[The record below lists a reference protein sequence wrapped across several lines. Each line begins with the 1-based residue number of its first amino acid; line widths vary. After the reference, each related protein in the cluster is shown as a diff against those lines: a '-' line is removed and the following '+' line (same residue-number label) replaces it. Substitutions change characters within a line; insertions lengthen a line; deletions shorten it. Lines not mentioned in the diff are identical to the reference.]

1 MTQTRPHKGRHLRT
15 LPTSYVVIDIETTGL
30 RPEDSEIIEIAALRV
45 EDGVPTERFC
55 TLVRPTCRITPF
67 ITGLTGIDDAMV
79 QDAPDIAEAIA
90 GFAAFVGDS
99 VLMGY
104 NVGFDIGFLYDAM
117 VRALEMPLSNDYVD
131 VLRLAR
137 KALPQLEN
145 RRQTTVAAYYGVSPD
160 GAHRALRDCQI
171 CHAVYQHLC
180 REPKIAAK
188 A

>member
-1 MTQTRPHKGRHLRT
+1 MTKTRPHKGRHLRT
-15 LPTSYVVIDIETTGL
+15 LPPRYTVIDIETTGL
-30 RPEDSEIIEIAALRV
+30 DPADSEIIEIAALRV
-45 EDGVPTERFC
+45 EDGAPTASFS
-55 TLVRPTCRITPF
+55 TLVRPTCRITSF
-67 ITGLTGIDDAMV
+67 ITGLTGINDAMV
-79 QDAPDIAEAIA
+79 QDAPPIGEAIA
-90 GFAAFVGDS
+90 GLAAFIGDRI
-99 VLMGY
+99 LMGY